1 MCGMVWSHS
10 GLEAK
15 NAKLPAMQK
24 IGVRTKDC
32 SSQSSSSSPPGLAS
46 ANAHPWLSFLLL
58 VDFLPQW
65 KDGCFCRCGLPPDA
79 LTTNSTS

>member
-1 MCGMVWSHS
+1 MLNFLQCRRLV
-10 GLEAK
+10 LEQRIV
-15 NAKLPAMQK
+15 PARAPA
-24 IGVRTKDC
+24 VA
-32 SSQSSSSSPPGLAS
+32 PPGLAS
-46 ANAHPWLSFLLL
+46 ANVHPWLSFLLL